1 MSGLANSMKMLTVI
15 TAINDCEPNKKA
27 LIGAI
32 FTWQLSSAFRE
43 FCRIND
49 RAAHFSVFEEIVLD
63 AQRKWQ
69 NPELRTAFDLPEDFV
84 YDNEDGNLSE
94 ISGSYLAAEMAELLS
109 QEADNGILQ
118 TIEHMVAFLCGLNA
132 QLVLTEEEFLAC
144 FDYLE
149 LDVHSNLSNI
159 IMEYVSFSR
168 GEIIASEFQQSA
180 ISHEFKTILE
190 TL

>member
-1 MSGLANSMKMLTVI
+1 
-15 TAINDCEPNKKA
+15 
-27 LIGAI
+27 
-32 FTWQLSSAFRE
+32 
-43 FCRIND
+43 
-49 RAAHFSVFEEIVLD
+49 
-63 AQRKWQ
+63 
-69 NPELRTAFDLPEDFV
+69 
-84 YDNEDGNLSE
+84 
-94 ISGSYLAAEMAELLS
+94 MAELLS